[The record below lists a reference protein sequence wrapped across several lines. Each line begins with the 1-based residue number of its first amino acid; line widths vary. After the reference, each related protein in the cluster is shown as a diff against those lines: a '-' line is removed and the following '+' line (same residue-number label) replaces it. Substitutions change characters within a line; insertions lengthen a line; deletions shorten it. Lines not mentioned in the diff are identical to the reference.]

1 MSFWFLL
8 IFLIFVSKLNIM
20 EIKEIVS
27 YFLNVES
34 NILEVSFRTINDEDD
49 VLRTD
54 NIDYSI
60 AEDYGFILEAEDFGF
75 YDDEFDDEDD
85 ELFEEE
91 LKIELDEDEL
101 ISFLNEYYEVNPNEL
116 PETELY

>member
-1 MSFWFLL
+1 
-8 IFLIFVSKLNIM
+8 M

-27 YFLNVES
+27 YFLNSES
-34 NILEVSFRTINDEDD
+34 NILEVSFRTFDDEDD

-60 AEDYGFILEAEDFGF
+60 TEEYGFVLESEIFGF
-75 YDDEFDDEDD
+75 YDDEFEDD
-85 ELFEEE
+85 EVFDEE

-101 ISFLNEYYEVNPNEL
+101 VSFLNEYYEINTKSL
-116 PETELY
+116 PKPELY